1 MKFLHLGIV
10 VLAAALAFPAFAQTS
25 TDMQILAQ
33 KIKADK
39 KLVVATNMQLSEA
52 EAKGFWPVYD
62 AYQKDLEALNKR
74 MVVAIVAFAD
84 ASKKGNVPNDV
95 AKQILD
101 ESIAIDE
108 DELKMKRA
116 AVAKLDKV
124 LPGAKIARY
133 VQIENKIRALVRIE
147 LAENIPL
154 VK

>member
-1 MKFLHLGIV
+1 MKFLHLAIV
-10 VLAAALAFPAFAQTS
+10 ALAAALAFPAIAQTS

-74 MVVAIVAFAD
+74 MVVAIVAYAE
-84 ASKKGNVPNDV
+84 ASKKGSVPNDV

-101 ESIAIDE
+101 ESLAIDE
-108 DELKMKRA
+108 EELKMKRTT
-116 AVAKLDKV
+116 VAKLDKV
-124 LPGAKIARY
+124 LPGVKIARY

>member
-1 MKFLHLGIV
+1 MKFYHLGIIA
-10 VLAAALAFPAFAQTS
+10 LAAALAFPALAQTS

-33 KIKADK
+33 KLKADK

-62 AYQKDLEALNKR
+62 GYQKDLEAVNKR
-74 MVVAIVAFAD
+74 IVIAIVAYAE
-84 ASKKGNVPNDV
+84 AAKKGSVPNDV

-101 ESIAIDE
+101 ESLAIDE
-108 DELKMKRA
+108 EEVKIKRA
-116 AVAKLDKV
+116 VVVKLEKV
-124 LPGAKIARY
+124 LPGVKVARY

-147 LAENIPL
+147 LADNIPL